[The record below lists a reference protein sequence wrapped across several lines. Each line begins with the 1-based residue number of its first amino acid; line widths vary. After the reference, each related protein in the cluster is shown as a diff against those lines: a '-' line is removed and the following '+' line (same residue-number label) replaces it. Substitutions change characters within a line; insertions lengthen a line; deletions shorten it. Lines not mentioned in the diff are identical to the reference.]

1 MEQISLRSIN
11 DELRK
16 LVLKSPDIVN
26 DVIRIMDMVE
36 LEQMK
41 ITMLKYQ
48 PNVLEQ
54 LIGGKLK

>member
-1 MEQISLRSIN
+1 MEQISLNSIN
-11 DELRK
+11 DELRM

-41 ITMLKYQ
+41 INMLKYQ
-48 PNVLEQ
+48 PNVLAQ